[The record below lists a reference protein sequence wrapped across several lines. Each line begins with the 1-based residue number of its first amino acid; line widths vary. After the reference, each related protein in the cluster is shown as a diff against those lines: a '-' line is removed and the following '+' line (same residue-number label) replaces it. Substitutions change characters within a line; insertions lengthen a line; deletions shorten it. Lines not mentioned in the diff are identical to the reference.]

1 VRTKDSCWSMGTI
14 YDSRELLGVSTVGPR
29 LDGVLQPGIS
39 QSKYKTHALGYTICR
54 GSAMPPHHTRPAP
67 VLLAAL
73 LEVIN
78 RIVHDFKEADE
89 HFMVSTSTTI
99 LALASINPRTWDL
112 SLSQSACT
120 LYCKCLGA
128 SNVSLILPLLE
139 LGHSLVQTR
148 IKRLVSSCIIHL
160 GQGTQHNFTGWYDPC
175 LQGGRQTLHV
185 STSTTILAF
194 ASINPRDLGYFP
206 LPITL
211 YSLM

>member
-1 VRTKDSCWSMGTI
+1 MGTI

-160 GQGTQHNFTGWYDPC
+160 GQGTQHNFTGWYDPRVKTPTRFMS
-175 LQGGRQTLHV
+175 LSLPTNHQG
-185 STSTTILAF
+185 
-194 ASINPRDLGYFP
+194 
-206 LPITL
+206 
-211 YSLM
+211 